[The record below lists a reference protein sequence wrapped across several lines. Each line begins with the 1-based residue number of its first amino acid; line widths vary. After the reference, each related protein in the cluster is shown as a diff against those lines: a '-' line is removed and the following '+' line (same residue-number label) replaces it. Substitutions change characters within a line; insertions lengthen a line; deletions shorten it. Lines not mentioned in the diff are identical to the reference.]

1 LAINSPETIRRILDE
16 CRTIAVVGLSS
27 DPSRAS
33 NSVSGYMRRQGYR
46 VIPVNPNETSVFGEK
61 SYPDLSAVP
70 EKIDLVDVFRRADE
84 AGKAVDEAIAVGAK
98 AVWLQEGVIDSAAAQ
113 RAEDAG
119 LMVVMD
125 RCWLKGALGDALHA
139 ISCAAGYNLRWLL
152 RAIARLDIGPAFL
165 CLLRMVLSAAS
176 ALTAL
181 PEPRRPAW
189 AIE

>member
-1 LAINSPETIRRILDE
+1 MAINSTETIRRILDE

-61 SYPDLSAVP
+61 SYPDLFAVP
-70 EKIDLVDVFRRADE
+70 VKIDLVDVFRRPDE

-98 AVWLQEGVIDSAAAQ
+98 AVWMQEGVIDEAAAQ
-113 RAEDAG
+113 RAVDAG

-125 RCWLKGALGDALHA
+125 RCWLKEH
-139 ISCAAGYNLRWLL
+139 I
-152 RAIARLDIGPAFL
+152 RAHR
-165 CLLRMVLSAAS
+165 
-176 ALTAL
+176 
-181 PEPRRPAW
+181 
-189 AIE
+189 